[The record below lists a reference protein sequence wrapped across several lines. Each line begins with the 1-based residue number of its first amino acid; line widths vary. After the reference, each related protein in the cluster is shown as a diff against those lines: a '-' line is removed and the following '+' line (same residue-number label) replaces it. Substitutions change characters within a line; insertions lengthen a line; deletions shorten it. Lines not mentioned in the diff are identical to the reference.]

1 MESLDMD
8 SIARSSIA
16 RGISSSH
23 CPVLKWSAYAE
34 RATYCSAI
42 WHDVD
47 HSSNAVL
54 NLQASRTQ
62 LRQPPLLSSSFSN
75 NLSVKLLRHLA
86 KRLAVLKRA
95 KYPKP

>member
-23 CPVLKWSAYAE
+23 NPVLKWSAYAE
-34 RATYCSAI
+34 RATYCSSM
-42 WHDVD
+42 WHDVG

-62 LRQPPLLSSSFSN
+62 LRQPPLLFIELFKQSI
-75 NLSVKLLRHLA
+75 
-86 KRLAVLKRA
+86 
-95 KYPKP
+95 